1 MRRGGRPD
9 PAHIKEVV
17 HLLAALLQLPDRP
30 PTHRARARHWG
41 GAGVD
46 VELELRPAIG
56 REARGR
62 ACQDVGELLSQGFE
76 CGLGRGGV

>member
-1 MRRGGRPD
+1 VREHDGGCVRRGGRPD
-9 PAHIKEVV
+9 PAHVEEVV
-17 HLLAALLQLPDRP
+17 HLLVALLQL
-30 PTHRARARHWG
+30 
-41 GAGVD
+41 GVD